1 MLPLV
6 GVVWS
11 FEPVP
16 KIAGKLTF
24 AMPDCASVAFA
35 SSVKLP
41 AWFAFSQRVL
51 PGPS

>member
-11 FEPVP
+11 FDPVE

-24 AMPDCASVAFA
+24 AIPDCGSVAFA
-35 SSVKLP
+35 SRWKLP
-41 AWFAFSQRVL
+41 AWFALSQRIFPV
-51 PGPS
+51 PS